1 MDLQRRSGDDSLL
14 ARLRTLRSGVPGKI
28 PWRMILPGAVI
39 SAFRMIFK
47 LYPRRYSTDRTL
59 ADQVL
64 RAFVLTV
71 IPGADHDDPDLV
83 RMYFDRDYPFY
94 PYTAFLV
101 FDLVRRSKRIC
112 AGSTFAE
119 LGREE
124 RTLVIEKALAAND
137 TVARL
142 YRGAMLMAQVSYYAG
157 IYDPEKGCPLID
169 FPGMNAGFSRQEISY
184 PNPAQYLPHQM
195 SLDGNPP

>member
-1 MDLQRRSGDDSLL
+1 MDLQQRSGDEGVL

-28 PWRMILPGAVI
+28 PWRMALPGAVI

-47 LYPRRYSTDRTL
+47 LYPRRFSTDRSL
-59 ADQVL
+59 ADRVL

-71 IPGADHDDPDLV
+71 IPGADKEDPDLV

-101 FDLVRRSKRIC
+101 FDLVRRSARMC
-112 AGSTFAE
+112 AGSSFAD
-119 LGREE
+119 LGGEE
-124 RTLVIEKALAAND
+124 RTLVLEKALCASD

-157 IYDPEKGCPLID
+157 IYNAEKGCSLID
-169 FPGMNAGFSRQEISY
+169 FPGKNAGFSRQEISY
-184 PNPAQYLPHQM
+184 PNPAQYLPYPM